1 MKENKKAILE
11 ILKKSSKK
19 DGKFE
24 NLVLNLALQKI
35 DSDSFEFDGDAVY
48 TNDKKRLVY
57 CMSQEASFTIPEGV
71 EIIGEMAFRGK
82 KTLKNVIIAN
92 SVKEIEHDA
101 FYDCD
106 ELDNVYVPAGV
117 KVVKSYA
124 FAECDKLKKVTFAGT
139 PNKLSRHAFD
149 DCDQLH
155 NIIVPAGS
163 SKFFRKE
170 LHFINGDTDYLVLE
184 KAEKKAEAEF
194 GAICKGKA
202 DVITNTPD
210 ESFAGKMMG
219 DGMMFVP
226 EEGHI
231 YAPCDANVEF
241 VFPTKHAIGLKTKDG
256 VELLLHIGID
266 TVKMN
271 GEGFDVK
278 VSDGQS
284 VKKGELLMDFDLE
297 KVAREAKST
306 ASVMVFTNLGEDNTI
321 EVVKLGEVKPEELVL
336 KLK

>member
-11 ILKKSSKK
+11 ILKKKSKK

-82 KTLKNVIIAN
+82 KALKNVIIAN

-155 NIIVPAGS
+155 DIIVPVGS

-170 LHFINGDTDYLVLE
+170 LHFIDGDTDYLVLE
-184 KAEKKAEAEF
+184 DSKKKADSEKKVEKKADSEN
-194 GAICKGKA
+194 KA
-202 DVITNTPD
+202 KKEP
-210 ESFAGKMMG
+210 AK
-219 DGMMFVP
+219 
-226 EEGHI
+226 
-231 YAPCDANVEF
+231 
-241 VFPTKHAIGLKTKDG
+241 
-256 VELLLHIGID
+256 
-266 TVKMN
+266 VK
-271 GEGFDVK
+271 
-278 VSDGQS
+278 
-284 VKKGELLMDFDLE
+284 
-297 KVAREAKST
+297 
-306 ASVMVFTNLGEDNTI
+306 
-321 EVVKLGEVKPEELVL
+321 
-336 KLK
+336 

>member
-35 DSDSFEFDGDAVY
+35 DSDNFEFDGDAVY

-57 CMSQEASFTIPEGV
+57 CMSQEASFAIPEGV

-82 KTLKNVIIAN
+82 KALKNIIIAN

-124 FAECDKLKKVTFAGT
+124 FAECDKLKKITFAGT
-139 PNKLSRHAFD
+139 PNKLSRHTFD

-155 NIIVPAGS
+155 DIIVPVGS

-170 LHFINGDTDYLVLE
+170 LHFIDGDTDYLVLE
-184 KAEKKAEAEF
+184 DSKKKAEIADKKVDASEKKTDKKVETSEKKADKKTEASE
-194 GAICKGKA
+194 KKA
-202 DVITNTPD
+202 
-210 ESFAGKMMG
+210 
-219 DGMMFVP
+219 
-226 EEGHI
+226 
-231 YAPCDANVEF
+231 
-241 VFPTKHAIGLKTKDG
+241 
-256 VELLLHIGID
+256 
-266 TVKMN
+266 
-271 GEGFDVK
+271 
-278 VSDGQS
+278 
-284 VKKGELLMDFDLE
+284 KKEP
-297 KVAREAKST
+297 AK
-306 ASVMVFTNLGEDNTI
+306 
-321 EVVKLGEVKPEELVL
+321 
-336 KLK
+336 

>member
-35 DSDSFEFDGDAVY
+35 DSDSFEYDGDAVY

-57 CMSQEASFTIPEGV
+57 CMSQETSFTIPEGV
-71 EIIGEMAFRGK
+71 EVIGEMAFRGK
-82 KTLKNVIIAN
+82 KALKNVIIAN

-117 KVVKSYA
+117 KVVRSYA

-139 PNKLSRHAFD
+139 PEKVGRHTFD

-155 NIIVPAGS
+155 DIIVPVGS

-170 LHFINGDTDYLVLE
+170 LHFIDGDTDYLVLE
-184 KAEKKAEAEF
+184 DPKKKAEMAGKKAEISAKKADKKAETSEKKDKKADKKEVAEKKAETPE
-194 GAICKGKA
+194 KKA
-202 DVITNTPD
+202 DKKADSENKAKKEP
-210 ESFAGKMMG
+210 A
-219 DGMMFVP
+219 
-226 EEGHI
+226 
-231 YAPCDANVEF
+231 
-241 VFPTKHAIGLKTKDG
+241 KTK
-256 VELLLHIGID
+256 
-266 TVKMN
+266 
-271 GEGFDVK
+271 
-278 VSDGQS
+278 
-284 VKKGELLMDFDLE
+284 
-297 KVAREAKST
+297 
-306 ASVMVFTNLGEDNTI
+306 
-321 EVVKLGEVKPEELVL
+321 
-336 KLK
+336 

>member
-35 DSDSFEFDGDAVY
+35 DSDSFEYDGDAVY

-57 CMSQEASFTIPEGV
+57 CMSQKTSFTIPEGV

-82 KTLKNVIIAN
+82 KAFKNVIIAN

-117 KVVKSYA
+117 KVVRSYA
-124 FAECDKLKKVTFAGT
+124 FAECDKLKKITFAGT
-139 PNKLSRHAFD
+139 PEKVGRHTFD

-155 NIIVPAGS
+155 DIIVPAGS

-170 LHFINGDTDYLVLE
+170 LHFIDGDTDYLVLE
-184 KAEKKAEAEF
+184 KADKKAETTAKKTEASEKKTEASEKKTETSEKKAD
-194 GAICKGKA
+194 KKA
-202 DVITNTPD
+202 KKEP
-210 ESFAGKMMG
+210 AK
-219 DGMMFVP
+219 
-226 EEGHI
+226 
-231 YAPCDANVEF
+231 
-241 VFPTKHAIGLKTKDG
+241 
-256 VELLLHIGID
+256 
-266 TVKMN
+266 VK
-271 GEGFDVK
+271 
-278 VSDGQS
+278 
-284 VKKGELLMDFDLE
+284 
-297 KVAREAKST
+297 
-306 ASVMVFTNLGEDNTI
+306 
-321 EVVKLGEVKPEELVL
+321 
-336 KLK
+336 

>member
-1 MKENKKAILE
+1 MKENKKAILD
-11 ILKKSSKK
+11 ILKKKSKK

-57 CMSQEASFTIPEGV
+57 CMSQEASFAIPEGV

-106 ELDNVYVPAGV
+106 ELDNVYVPASV
-117 KVVKSYA
+117 KVVRSDA

-139 PNKLSRHAFD
+139 PEKVGRHTFD
-149 DCDQLH
+149 DCNQLH
-155 NIIVPAGS
+155 DIIVPAGS

-184 KAEKKAEAEF
+184 KAEKKVEIPEKKAETSEKKSKKEGAE
-194 GAICKGKA
+194 KKVETPEKKA
-202 DVITNTPD
+202 DKKADSENKAKKEP
-210 ESFAGKMMG
+210 AK
-219 DGMMFVP
+219 
-226 EEGHI
+226 
-231 YAPCDANVEF
+231 
-241 VFPTKHAIGLKTKDG
+241 
-256 VELLLHIGID
+256 
-266 TVKMN
+266 VK
-271 GEGFDVK
+271 
-278 VSDGQS
+278 
-284 VKKGELLMDFDLE
+284 
-297 KVAREAKST
+297 
-306 ASVMVFTNLGEDNTI
+306 
-321 EVVKLGEVKPEELVL
+321 
-336 KLK
+336 

>member
-57 CMSQEASFTIPEGV
+57 CMSQEASFAIPEGV

-82 KTLKNVIIAN
+82 KALKNVIIAN

-117 KVVKSYA
+117 KVVRSYA

-139 PNKLSRHAFD
+139 PEKVGRHTFD

-155 NIIVPAGS
+155 DIIVPAGS

-170 LHFINGDTDYLVLE
+170 LHFIDGDTDYLVLE
-184 KAEKKAEAEF
+184 DSKKKAETAEKKAEKKEVAE
-194 GAICKGKA
+194 KKNKKA
-202 DVITNTPD
+202 DKKEVAEKKAETP
-210 ESFAGKMMG
+210 
-219 DGMMFVP
+219 
-226 EEGHI
+226 
-231 YAPCDANVEF
+231 
-241 VFPTKHAIGLKTKDG
+241 
-256 VELLLHIGID
+256 
-266 TVKMN
+266 
-271 GEGFDVK
+271 
-278 VSDGQS
+278 
-284 VKKGELLMDFDLE
+284 VKKADKKADSENKAKKE
-297 KVAREAKST
+297 PAKVK
-306 ASVMVFTNLGEDNTI
+306 
-321 EVVKLGEVKPEELVL
+321 
-336 KLK
+336 

>member
-11 ILKKSSKK
+11 ILKKNSKK

-35 DSDSFEFDGDAVY
+35 DSDSFEYDGNAVY

-57 CMSQEASFTIPEGV
+57 CMSQETSFTIPEGV

-82 KTLKNVIIAN
+82 KALKNVIIAN

-124 FAECDKLKKVTFAGT
+124 FAECDKLKKITFAGT

-155 NIIVPAGS
+155 DIIVPVGS

-184 KAEKKAEAEF
+184 DPKKKAEIAGKKAETSEKKNKKEVAEKKVETPE
-194 GAICKGKA
+194 KKA
-202 DVITNTPD
+202 DKKADSENKAKKEP
-210 ESFAGKMMG
+210 AK
-219 DGMMFVP
+219 
-226 EEGHI
+226 
-231 YAPCDANVEF
+231 
-241 VFPTKHAIGLKTKDG
+241 
-256 VELLLHIGID
+256 
-266 TVKMN
+266 VK
-271 GEGFDVK
+271 
-278 VSDGQS
+278 
-284 VKKGELLMDFDLE
+284 
-297 KVAREAKST
+297 
-306 ASVMVFTNLGEDNTI
+306 
-321 EVVKLGEVKPEELVL
+321 
-336 KLK
+336 

>member
-11 ILKKSSKK
+11 ILKKNSKK

-35 DSDSFEFDGDAVY
+35 DSDSFEYDGDAVY

-57 CMSQEASFTIPEGV
+57 CMSQETSFTIPEGV

-82 KTLKNVIIAN
+82 KALKNVIIAN

-117 KVVKSYA
+117 KVVRSYA

-139 PNKLSRHAFD
+139 PEKVGRHTFD

-155 NIIVPAGS
+155 DIIVPVGS

-170 LHFINGDTDYLVLE
+170 LHFIEGDTDYLVLE
-184 KAEKKAEAEF
+184 DPKKKAEKKEAAEKKVETPE
-194 GAICKGKA
+194 KKA
-202 DVITNTPD
+202 AKKAKKEP
-210 ESFAGKMMG
+210 A
-219 DGMMFVP
+219 
-226 EEGHI
+226 
-231 YAPCDANVEF
+231 
-241 VFPTKHAIGLKTKDG
+241 KTK
-256 VELLLHIGID
+256 
-266 TVKMN
+266 
-271 GEGFDVK
+271 
-278 VSDGQS
+278 
-284 VKKGELLMDFDLE
+284 
-297 KVAREAKST
+297 
-306 ASVMVFTNLGEDNTI
+306 
-321 EVVKLGEVKPEELVL
+321 
-336 KLK
+336 

>member
-57 CMSQEASFTIPEGV
+57 CMSQETSFTIPEGV

-82 KTLKNVIIAN
+82 KALKNVIIAN

-124 FAECDKLKKVTFAGT
+124 FAECDKLKKITFAGT

-155 NIIVPAGS
+155 DIIVPVGS

-170 LHFINGDTDYLVLE
+170 LHFIDGDTDYLVLE
-184 KAEKKAEAEF
+184 DSKKKADSEKKVEKKVDSEKKVEKKADSEKKVE
-194 GAICKGKA
+194 KKA
-202 DVITNTPD
+202 DSEKKAKKEP
-210 ESFAGKMMG
+210 AK
-219 DGMMFVP
+219 
-226 EEGHI
+226 
-231 YAPCDANVEF
+231 
-241 VFPTKHAIGLKTKDG
+241 
-256 VELLLHIGID
+256 
-266 TVKMN
+266 VK
-271 GEGFDVK
+271 
-278 VSDGQS
+278 
-284 VKKGELLMDFDLE
+284 
-297 KVAREAKST
+297 
-306 ASVMVFTNLGEDNTI
+306 
-321 EVVKLGEVKPEELVL
+321 
-336 KLK
+336 

>member
-48 TNDKKRLVY
+48 TNDMKRLVY
-57 CMSQEASFTIPEGV
+57 CMSQEASFAIPEGV

-82 KTLKNVIIAN
+82 KTLKNIIIAN

-124 FAECDKLKKVTFAGT
+124 FAECDKLKKITFAGT

-155 NIIVPAGS
+155 DIIVPVGS
-163 SKFFRKE
+163 CKFFRKE
-170 LHFINGDTDYLVLE
+170 LHFIDGDTDYLVLE
-184 KAEKKAEAEF
+184 DSKKKAEVADKKADASEKKTDKKVETSEKKTDKKVETSEKKAKKEPA
-194 GAICKGKA
+194 K
-202 DVITNTPD
+202 
-210 ESFAGKMMG
+210 
-219 DGMMFVP
+219 
-226 EEGHI
+226 
-231 YAPCDANVEF
+231 
-241 VFPTKHAIGLKTKDG
+241 
-256 VELLLHIGID
+256 
-266 TVKMN
+266 VK
-271 GEGFDVK
+271 
-278 VSDGQS
+278 
-284 VKKGELLMDFDLE
+284 
-297 KVAREAKST
+297 
-306 ASVMVFTNLGEDNTI
+306 
-321 EVVKLGEVKPEELVL
+321 
-336 KLK
+336 

>member
-1 MKENKKAILE
+1 MKENKKAILD
-11 ILKKSSKK
+11 ILKKKSKK

-57 CMSQEASFTIPEGV
+57 CMSQEASFAIPEGV

-82 KTLKNVIIAN
+82 KALKNIIIAN

-149 DCDQLH
+149 DCEQLH
-155 NIIVPAGS
+155 DIIVPVGS

-170 LHFINGDTDYLVLE
+170 LHFIDGDTDYLVLE
-184 KAEKKAEAEF
+184 KTEKKADSEKKVE
-194 GAICKGKA
+194 KKA
-202 DVITNTPD
+202 DSEKKAKKEP
-210 ESFAGKMMG
+210 AK
-219 DGMMFVP
+219 
-226 EEGHI
+226 
-231 YAPCDANVEF
+231 
-241 VFPTKHAIGLKTKDG
+241 
-256 VELLLHIGID
+256 
-266 TVKMN
+266 VK
-271 GEGFDVK
+271 
-278 VSDGQS
+278 
-284 VKKGELLMDFDLE
+284 
-297 KVAREAKST
+297 
-306 ASVMVFTNLGEDNTI
+306 
-321 EVVKLGEVKPEELVL
+321 
-336 KLK
+336 

>member
-35 DSDSFEFDGDAVY
+35 DSDSFEYDGDAVY

-57 CMSQEASFTIPEGV
+57 CMSQETSFTIPEGV

-82 KTLKNVIIAN
+82 KALKNVIIAN

-139 PNKLSRHAFD
+139 PNKVSRHTFD

-155 NIIVPAGS
+155 DIIVPAGS

-170 LHFINGDTDYLVLE
+170 LHFIDGDTDYLVLE
-184 KAEKKAEAEF
+184 KAEKKDEIASKKTEAAEKKTEASEKKADKKAEIASKKTEASEKKAEASE
-194 GAICKGKA
+194 KKA
-202 DVITNTPD
+202 DKKAKNEP
-210 ESFAGKMMG
+210 AK
-219 DGMMFVP
+219 
-226 EEGHI
+226 
-231 YAPCDANVEF
+231 
-241 VFPTKHAIGLKTKDG
+241 
-256 VELLLHIGID
+256 
-266 TVKMN
+266 VK
-271 GEGFDVK
+271 
-278 VSDGQS
+278 
-284 VKKGELLMDFDLE
+284 
-297 KVAREAKST
+297 
-306 ASVMVFTNLGEDNTI
+306 
-321 EVVKLGEVKPEELVL
+321 
-336 KLK
+336 

>member
-1 MKENKKAILE
+1 MKENKKAILD
-11 ILKKSSKK
+11 ILKKKSKK

-139 PNKLSRHAFD
+139 PNKVSRHAFD

-155 NIIVPAGS
+155 DIIVPVGS

-170 LHFINGDTDYLVLE
+170 LHFIDGDTDYLVLE
-184 KAEKKAEAEF
+184 DPKKKAEIADKKMETSEKKTDKKVETSEKKVDKKAETSEKKAKKEPA
-194 GAICKGKA
+194 K
-202 DVITNTPD
+202 
-210 ESFAGKMMG
+210 
-219 DGMMFVP
+219 
-226 EEGHI
+226 
-231 YAPCDANVEF
+231 
-241 VFPTKHAIGLKTKDG
+241 
-256 VELLLHIGID
+256 
-266 TVKMN
+266 VK
-271 GEGFDVK
+271 
-278 VSDGQS
+278 
-284 VKKGELLMDFDLE
+284 
-297 KVAREAKST
+297 
-306 ASVMVFTNLGEDNTI
+306 
-321 EVVKLGEVKPEELVL
+321 
-336 KLK
+336 

>member
-35 DSDSFEFDGDAVY
+35 DSDSFEYDGEAVY

-57 CMSQEASFTIPEGV
+57 CMSQETSFTIPEGV
-71 EIIGEMAFRGK
+71 EVIGEMAFRGK
-82 KTLKNVIIAN
+82 KALKNVIIAN

-117 KVVKSYA
+117 KVVRSYA

-139 PNKLSRHAFD
+139 PEKVSRHTFD

-155 NIIVPAGS
+155 DIIVPVGS

-170 LHFINGDTDYLVLE
+170 LHFIDGDTDYLVLE
-184 KAEKKAEAEF
+184 DPKKKAETAEKKAEISAKKAEKKAETSE
-194 GAICKGKA
+194 KKDKKA
-202 DVITNTPD
+202 DKKEVAEKKAETPEKKAD
-210 ESFAGKMMG
+210 KKADSENKAKKE
-219 DGMMFVP
+219 P
-226 EEGHI
+226 
-231 YAPCDANVEF
+231 A
-241 VFPTKHAIGLKTKDG
+241 KTK
-256 VELLLHIGID
+256 
-266 TVKMN
+266 
-271 GEGFDVK
+271 
-278 VSDGQS
+278 
-284 VKKGELLMDFDLE
+284 
-297 KVAREAKST
+297 
-306 ASVMVFTNLGEDNTI
+306 
-321 EVVKLGEVKPEELVL
+321 
-336 KLK
+336 

>member
-11 ILKKSSKK
+11 ILKKNSKK

-35 DSDSFEFDGDAVY
+35 DSDSFEYDGNAVY

-57 CMSQEASFTIPEGV
+57 CMSQETSFTIPEGV

-82 KTLKNVIIAN
+82 KALKNVIIAN

-117 KVVKSYA
+117 KVVRSYA

-139 PNKLSRHAFD
+139 PEKVGRHTFD

-155 NIIVPAGS
+155 DIIVPVGS

-170 LHFINGDTDYLVLE
+170 LHFIEGDTDYLVLE
-184 KAEKKAEAEF
+184 DPKKKVEIAGKKAETPE
-194 GAICKGKA
+194 KKNKKA
-202 DVITNTPD
+202 DSENKAKKEP
-210 ESFAGKMMG
+210 AK
-219 DGMMFVP
+219 
-226 EEGHI
+226 
-231 YAPCDANVEF
+231 
-241 VFPTKHAIGLKTKDG
+241 
-256 VELLLHIGID
+256 
-266 TVKMN
+266 VK
-271 GEGFDVK
+271 
-278 VSDGQS
+278 
-284 VKKGELLMDFDLE
+284 
-297 KVAREAKST
+297 
-306 ASVMVFTNLGEDNTI
+306 
-321 EVVKLGEVKPEELVL
+321 
-336 KLK
+336 

>member
-71 EIIGEMAFRGK
+71 EVIGEMAFRGK
-82 KTLKNVIIAN
+82 KALKNVIIAN

-117 KVVKSYA
+117 KVVRSYA

-139 PNKLSRHAFD
+139 PEKVGRHTFD

-155 NIIVPAGS
+155 DIIVPAGS

-170 LHFINGDTDYLVLE
+170 LHFIDGDTDYLVLE
-184 KAEKKAEAEF
+184 DPKKKAEIA
-194 GAICKGKA
+194 GKKANKKA
-202 DVITNTPD
+202 DKKAVSENKAKKEP
-210 ESFAGKMMG
+210 A
-219 DGMMFVP
+219 
-226 EEGHI
+226 
-231 YAPCDANVEF
+231 
-241 VFPTKHAIGLKTKDG
+241 KTK
-256 VELLLHIGID
+256 
-266 TVKMN
+266 
-271 GEGFDVK
+271 
-278 VSDGQS
+278 
-284 VKKGELLMDFDLE
+284 
-297 KVAREAKST
+297 
-306 ASVMVFTNLGEDNTI
+306 
-321 EVVKLGEVKPEELVL
+321 
-336 KLK
+336 

>member
-1 MKENKKAILE
+1 MKENKKAILD
-11 ILKKSSKK
+11 ILKKKSKK

-48 TNDKKRLVY
+48 TNGKKRLVY
-57 CMSQEASFTIPEGV
+57 CMSQEASFAIPEGV

-82 KTLKNVIIAN
+82 KALKNVIIAN

-124 FAECDKLKKVTFAGT
+124 FAECDKLKKITFAGT
-139 PNKLSRHAFD
+139 PNKLSRHTFD

-155 NIIVPAGS
+155 DIIVPVGS

-184 KAEKKAEAEF
+184 DPKKKAEIAGKKAETSE
-194 GAICKGKA
+194 KKDKKA
-202 DVITNTPD
+202 DSENKAKKEP
-210 ESFAGKMMG
+210 AK
-219 DGMMFVP
+219 
-226 EEGHI
+226 
-231 YAPCDANVEF
+231 
-241 VFPTKHAIGLKTKDG
+241 
-256 VELLLHIGID
+256 
-266 TVKMN
+266 VK
-271 GEGFDVK
+271 
-278 VSDGQS
+278 
-284 VKKGELLMDFDLE
+284 
-297 KVAREAKST
+297 
-306 ASVMVFTNLGEDNTI
+306 
-321 EVVKLGEVKPEELVL
+321 
-336 KLK
+336 

>member
-35 DSDSFEFDGDAVY
+35 DSDSFEFDGNAVY

-57 CMSQEASFTIPEGV
+57 CMSQKTSFTIPEGV

-82 KTLKNVIIAN
+82 KALKNIIIAN

-117 KVVKSYA
+117 KVVRSYA

-139 PNKLSRHAFD
+139 PDKVSRHTFD

-155 NIIVPAGS
+155 DIIVPAGS

-170 LHFINGDTDYLVLE
+170 LHFIDGDTDYLVLE
-184 KAEKKAEAEF
+184 KAEKKAEITAKKTETSEKKAEI
-194 GAICKGKA
+194 ASKKTEASEKKA
-202 DVITNTPD
+202 DKKAKNEP
-210 ESFAGKMMG
+210 AK
-219 DGMMFVP
+219 
-226 EEGHI
+226 
-231 YAPCDANVEF
+231 
-241 VFPTKHAIGLKTKDG
+241 
-256 VELLLHIGID
+256 
-266 TVKMN
+266 VK
-271 GEGFDVK
+271 
-278 VSDGQS
+278 
-284 VKKGELLMDFDLE
+284 
-297 KVAREAKST
+297 
-306 ASVMVFTNLGEDNTI
+306 
-321 EVVKLGEVKPEELVL
+321 
-336 KLK
+336 

>member
-1 MKENKKAILE
+1 MKENKKAILD
-11 ILKKSSKK
+11 ILKKKSKK

-71 EIIGEMAFRGK
+71 EIIGEMAFRSK
-82 KTLKNVIIAN
+82 KTLKNIIIAN

-106 ELDNVYVPAGV
+106 ELDNVYVPTGV

-124 FAECDKLKKVTFAGT
+124 FAECDKLKKITFAGT

-155 NIIVPAGS
+155 DIIVPVGS

-170 LHFINGDTDYLVLE
+170 LHFIDGDTDYLVLE
-184 KAEKKAEAEF
+184 DSKKKAEKKAEKKDKKAE
-194 GAICKGKA
+194 KKA
-202 DVITNTPD
+202 
-210 ESFAGKMMG
+210 
-219 DGMMFVP
+219 
-226 EEGHI
+226 
-231 YAPCDANVEF
+231 
-241 VFPTKHAIGLKTKDG
+241 
-256 VELLLHIGID
+256 
-266 TVKMN
+266 
-271 GEGFDVK
+271 
-278 VSDGQS
+278 
-284 VKKGELLMDFDLE
+284 E
-297 KVAREAKST
+297 KVK
-306 ASVMVFTNLGEDNTI
+306 
-321 EVVKLGEVKPEELVL
+321 
-336 KLK
+336 

>member
-35 DSDSFEFDGDAVY
+35 DSDSFEYDGEAVY

-57 CMSQEASFTIPEGV
+57 CMSQETSFTIPEGV
-71 EIIGEMAFRGK
+71 EVIGEMAFRGK
-82 KTLKNVIIAN
+82 KALKNVIIAN

-124 FAECDKLKKVTFAGT
+124 FAECDKLKKITFAGT
-139 PNKLSRHAFD
+139 PNKLSRHTFD

-155 NIIVPAGS
+155 DIIVPVGS

-170 LHFINGDTDYLVLE
+170 LHFIDGDTDYLVLE
-184 KAEKKAEAEF
+184 NSKKKADSEKKVEKKADSEKKVE
-194 GAICKGKA
+194 KKA
-202 DVITNTPD
+202 DSEKKAKKEP
-210 ESFAGKMMG
+210 AK
-219 DGMMFVP
+219 
-226 EEGHI
+226 
-231 YAPCDANVEF
+231 
-241 VFPTKHAIGLKTKDG
+241 
-256 VELLLHIGID
+256 
-266 TVKMN
+266 VK
-271 GEGFDVK
+271 
-278 VSDGQS
+278 
-284 VKKGELLMDFDLE
+284 
-297 KVAREAKST
+297 
-306 ASVMVFTNLGEDNTI
+306 
-321 EVVKLGEVKPEELVL
+321 
-336 KLK
+336 

>member
-35 DSDSFEFDGDAVY
+35 DSDSFEYDGDAVY

-57 CMSQEASFTIPEGV
+57 CMSQETSFTIPEGV

-82 KTLKNVIIAN
+82 KTLKNIIIAN

-124 FAECDKLKKVTFAGT
+124 FAECDKLKKITFAGT
-139 PNKLSRHAFD
+139 PNKLSRHTFD

-155 NIIVPAGS
+155 DIIVPAGS

-170 LHFINGDTDYLVLE
+170 LHFIDGDTDYLVLE
-184 KAEKKAEAEF
+184 KAEKKDEKKAEIASKKTEAAEKKTE
-194 GAICKGKA
+194 AAEKKDEKKAEIASKKPEASEKKA
-202 DVITNTPD
+202 DKKAKNEP
-210 ESFAGKMMG
+210 AK
-219 DGMMFVP
+219 
-226 EEGHI
+226 
-231 YAPCDANVEF
+231 
-241 VFPTKHAIGLKTKDG
+241 
-256 VELLLHIGID
+256 
-266 TVKMN
+266 VK
-271 GEGFDVK
+271 
-278 VSDGQS
+278 
-284 VKKGELLMDFDLE
+284 
-297 KVAREAKST
+297 
-306 ASVMVFTNLGEDNTI
+306 
-321 EVVKLGEVKPEELVL
+321 
-336 KLK
+336 

>member
-35 DSDSFEFDGDAVY
+35 DSDSFEYDGEAVY

-57 CMSQEASFTIPEGV
+57 CMSQETSFTIPEGV

-82 KTLKNVIIAN
+82 KVLKNVIIAN

-106 ELDNVYVPAGV
+106 ELDNIYVPAGV
-117 KVVKSYA
+117 KIVRSYA

-139 PNKLSRHAFD
+139 PEKVSRHTFD

-155 NIIVPAGS
+155 DIIVPAGS

-170 LHFINGDTDYLVLE
+170 LHFIDGDTDYLVLE
-184 KAEKKAEAEF
+184 DSKKKAEKKAEKKDVAE
-194 GAICKGKA
+194 KKA
-202 DVITNTPD
+202 ETP
-210 ESFAGKMMG
+210 EKK
-219 DGMMFVP
+219 
-226 EEGHI
+226 
-231 YAPCDANVEF
+231 VEKKAKKE
-241 VFPTKHAIGLKTKDG
+241 PAK
-256 VELLLHIGID
+256 
-266 TVKMN
+266 VK
-271 GEGFDVK
+271 
-278 VSDGQS
+278 
-284 VKKGELLMDFDLE
+284 
-297 KVAREAKST
+297 
-306 ASVMVFTNLGEDNTI
+306 
-321 EVVKLGEVKPEELVL
+321 
-336 KLK
+336 

>member
-1 MKENKKAILE
+1 MKENKKAILD
-11 ILKKSSKK
+11 ILKKKSKK

-48 TNDKKRLVY
+48 TNDMKRLVY

-124 FAECDKLKKVTFAGT
+124 FAECDKLKKITFAGT
-139 PNKLSRHAFD
+139 PNKVSRHTFD

-155 NIIVPAGS
+155 DIIVPAGS

-170 LHFINGDTDYLVLE
+170 LHFIDGDTDYLVLE
-184 KAEKKAEAEF
+184 DPKKKAEIADKKVDASEKKTDKKVETSEKKADKKTEASE
-194 GAICKGKA
+194 KKA
-202 DVITNTPD
+202 KKEP
-210 ESFAGKMMG
+210 AK
-219 DGMMFVP
+219 
-226 EEGHI
+226 
-231 YAPCDANVEF
+231 
-241 VFPTKHAIGLKTKDG
+241 
-256 VELLLHIGID
+256 
-266 TVKMN
+266 VK
-271 GEGFDVK
+271 
-278 VSDGQS
+278 
-284 VKKGELLMDFDLE
+284 
-297 KVAREAKST
+297 
-306 ASVMVFTNLGEDNTI
+306 
-321 EVVKLGEVKPEELVL
+321 
-336 KLK
+336 

>member
-35 DSDSFEFDGDAVY
+35 DSDSFEYDGNAVY
-48 TNDKKRLVY
+48 TNNKKRLVY
-57 CMSQEASFTIPEGV
+57 CMSQETSFTIPEGV

-82 KTLKNVIIAN
+82 KALKNVIIAN

-139 PNKLSRHAFD
+139 PEKVGRHTFD

-155 NIIVPAGS
+155 DIIVPAGS

-170 LHFINGDTDYLVLE
+170 LHFIDGDTDYLVLE
-184 KAEKKAEAEF
+184 DPKKKAEKKAEKKDVAE
-194 GAICKGKA
+194 KKA
-202 DVITNTPD
+202 ETP
-210 ESFAGKMMG
+210 EKK
-219 DGMMFVP
+219 
-226 EEGHI
+226 
-231 YAPCDANVEF
+231 VEKKAKKE
-241 VFPTKHAIGLKTKDG
+241 PAK
-256 VELLLHIGID
+256 
-266 TVKMN
+266 VK
-271 GEGFDVK
+271 
-278 VSDGQS
+278 
-284 VKKGELLMDFDLE
+284 
-297 KVAREAKST
+297 
-306 ASVMVFTNLGEDNTI
+306 
-321 EVVKLGEVKPEELVL
+321 
-336 KLK
+336 